1 MKNNKITFRVFG
13 IFLLIGLTLILPL
26 SLKISSTKLFSSLSK
41 LNFLGRDIAA
51 SLSRIALSVGL
62 AWLLSIIVGYFL
74 HKSRRMY
81 QLLNPSLN
89 FLRNISPFAWLPF
102 AIIWFGLGESPIFF
116 VMFITIFFP
125 AIISALSIY
134 ESIPRELL
142 DEAAVNGTHGFNLFW
157 HIEMPLALPKLVYSF
172 RILWGLGWG
181 TIVAAEMLGVTSGLG
196 FRLLDY
202 RYLLKY
208 ENMVI
213 YLLVMGVMGV
223 LLDWFFGIIQKKI
236 ENRVN

>member
-1 MKNNKITFRVFG
+1 M
-13 IFLLIGLTLILPL
+13 
-26 SLKISSTKLFSSLSK
+26 
-41 LNFLGRDIAA
+41 
-51 SLSRIALSVGL
+51 
-62 AWLLSIIVGYFL
+62 
-74 HKSRRMY
+74 
-81 QLLNPSLN
+81 
-89 FLRNISPFAWLPF
+89 
-102 AIIWFGLGESPIFF
+102 
-116 VMFITIFFP
+116 
-125 AIISALSIY
+125 
-134 ESIPRELL
+134 